1 MAESAPALALPTDA
15 VLLPLVEGQLLVSR
29 GHAVFCPVSAG
40 DVAAVRSVMAG
51 GVDTVALPLALRSEL
66 LRHGF
71 GGPPRQPEP
80 AAPSVQIQLTNA
92 CNLECTYCC
101 TNSGQP
107 RQEEV
112 TLDEL
117 RGVVDAVEQHY
128 GDQGRIAL
136 LGGEPL
142 MVPWALDLAEYVM
155 DRGLALTLFTNGTL
169 LTEPGCS
176 ERVAA
181 LQRRGAEIR
190 VSLAGVEALRCD
202 EVSGARR
209 FDLVAEGAHAVARHG
224 AEVVV
229 DLMLLPQDVDRVAD
243 KLFALRQR
251 LPSGTRIALGVLYHS
266 GREQGRH
273 LFESRAQLEDAL
285 DRIAFEG
292 GEVVSAAERSP
303 VAPRREGCTCALGYH
318 LHLRSDGALFTC
330 FKMEERVGHLAEE
343 PFAVSL
349 ADLQQRSRPVSTL
362 PLCADCALATLCGG
376 GCRSENLQFTGDAD
390 EPVCG
395 PWRVQVLCELLA
407 EEQVAALKWP
417 AAHLLAEAHARGIE
431 APEEL
436 EPVIVSRHLIDT

>member
-1 MAESAPALALPTDA
+1 MAESPPVLEIPADA
-15 VLLPLVEGQLLVSR
+15 TTLPLSDGQLLVSR
-29 GHAVFCPVSAG
+29 GHALFCPVSSG
-40 DVAAVRSVMAG
+40 DVAAVRAVIDGDAAPA
-51 GVDTVALPLALRSEL
+51 ALPRALRDEL

-71 GGPPRQPEP
+71 GGPPRRPEP

-107 RQEEV
+107 RQREI
-112 TLDEL
+112 TLPQL
-117 RGVVDAVEQHY
+117 RDVVDAVRQRY
-128 GDQGRIAL
+128 GGQGRIAL

-142 MVPWALDLAEYVM
+142 MVPWALDLAEYVL
-155 DRGLALTLFTNGTL
+155 DRDLALTLFTNGTL
-169 LTEPGCS
+169 LTEPGAA

-181 LQRRGAEIR
+181 LHRRGAEIR
-190 VSLAGVEALRCD
+190 VSLAGVEAVRCD
-202 EVSGARR
+202 EVSGAPR
-209 FDLVAEGAHAVARHG
+209 FELVAEGIHAVAGHG
-224 AEVVV
+224 AEVIV
-229 DLMLLPQDVDRVAD
+229 DLMLLPQDVDRVAE
-243 KLFALRQR
+243 KMFALRKR
-251 LPSGTRIALGVLYHS
+251 LPTGTRVALGVLYHS

-273 LFESRAQLEDAL
+273 LFTSRAQLEDAL

-330 FKMEERVGHLAEE
+330 FKMEERVGHLTEE
-343 PFAVSL
+343 PFADSL
-349 ADLQQRSRPVSTL
+349 ADLQCRSRPVSTL
-362 PLCADCALATLCGG
+362 PLCAECALATLCGG

-395 PWRVQVLCELLA
+395 PWRVRVLCELLA

-417 AAHLLAEAHARGIE
+417 ATHLLAEAHARGIE
-431 APEEL
+431 APPEL
-436 EPVIVSRHLIDT
+436 KPVVISRHLIDT

>member
-1 MAESAPALALPTDA
+1 MAEPSPPLAIPPGA
-15 VLLPLVEGQLLVSR
+15 VLMPLNQGELLVSR
-29 GHAVFCPVSAG
+29 SHALFCPVSSA
-40 DVAAVRSVMAG
+40 DAAAVRAVIAG
-51 GVDTVALPLALRSEL
+51 DAEAGALPRTLRGELA
-66 LRHGF
+66 RHGF
-71 GGPPRQPEP
+71 GGPPRAPEP

-107 RQEEV
+107 RQGEV
-112 TLDEL
+112 TLDQL
-117 RGVVDAVEQHY
+117 RHVVDAVRQRY
-128 GDQGRIAL
+128 GDRGRIAL

-142 MVPWALDLAEYVM
+142 MVPWALDLAEYVL

-169 LTEPGCS
+169 LTEPGCA

-181 LQRRGAEIR
+181 LHGRGAEIR

-202 EVSGARR
+202 EVSGAPR
-209 FDLVAEGAHAVARHG
+209 FDLVAEGTHAVARHG
-224 AEVVV
+224 AEVIV
-229 DLMLLPQDVDRVAD
+229 DLMLLPQDVDRVAA
-243 KLFALRQR
+243 KMFALRQR
-251 LPSGTRIALGVLYHS
+251 LPRGTRIALGVLYHS

-273 LFESRAQLEDAL
+273 LFTSRAELEDAL

-330 FKMEERVGHLAEE
+330 FKMEERVGHLADE
-343 PFAVSL
+343 PFADSL
-349 ADLQQRSRPVSTL
+349 ADLQRRSRPVSTL

-395 PWRVQVLCELLA
+395 PWRVRVLCELLA

-417 AAHLLAEAHARGIE
+417 ATHLLAEAHARGIE
-431 APEEL
+431 APDDL
-436 EPVIVSRHLIDT
+436 KPVIISRHLIDT